1 MTSEVVT
8 QPAHKPSQDDLLGWM
23 ESLSNWGRWGADD
36 QRGTLN
42 TVTPQTTLEAMRLV
56 QEGVTVSCARTWDY
70 QAASDADAR
79 RVPQHHMLSSG
90 EGFRPG
96 EGPDRQVAT
105 DYIGVAFHGRTVT
118 HLDSLAHFMWDGR
131 LYNGASSRLIRTT
144 DGATSHAVINASG
157 GIVTR
162 GILVD
167 APLLRGAEAVEPGDG
182 VGLADLE
189 AARSRCGITPR
200 AGDVLLLRTG
210 QLGRRDRLGPLPA
223 GSGSSG
229 PLPELL
235 PLLRASD
242 VAVLGSD
249 TGNDVEPT
257 GYERFSNPVHQ
268 VGIVSLGM
276 WILDNAWLDD
286 LAAACQK
293 RNRWEFLINILPLRI
308 PNATGSPVNPIAVF

>member
-1 MTSEVVT
+1 MQT
-8 QPAHKPSQDDLLGWM
+8 
-23 ESLSNWGRWGADD
+23 LSNWGRWGTDD

-42 TVTPQTTLEAMRLV
+42 TITSQTTLAALGLAT
-56 QEGVTVSCARTWDY
+56 EGVTVSCARTWDY
-70 QAASDADAR
+70 QAAPDADAR
-79 RVPQHHMLSSG
+79 RVPQHFMLSSG
-90 EGFRPG
+90 EPYRPG

-118 HLDSLAHFMWDGR
+118 HIDSLAHFMWDGH
-131 LYNGASSRLIRTT
+131 LYNGKSSRLIRTM
-144 DGATSHAVINASG
+144 DGATSHAVINAKG

-162 GILVD
+162 GVLVD
-167 APLLRGAEAVEPGDG
+167 APLLRDVEVVEPGDG

-189 AARSRCGITPR
+189 AARVQCGVTPR

-210 QLGRRDRLGPLPA
+210 QLGRRDRLGPLAAEA
-223 GSGSSG
+223 GSAG

-235 PLLRASD
+235 PRVREAD

-249 TGNDVEPT
+249 TGNDVAPT

-268 VGIVSLGM
+268 VGIVAMGL

-286 LAAACQK
+286 LAEACRQ
-293 RNRWEFLINILPLRI
+293 RNRWEFLISILPLRI
-308 PNATGSPVNPIAVF
+308 PNATGSPVNPVVVF